1 MMNSIADESF
11 RKVLLEL
18 FTEAYDGP
26 NHSYTWFI
34 DNAPKS
40 GMLGTL
46 GDISSE
52 EASKIF
58 TEGGSSIAA
67 HTEHIRWVLALSN
80 AYVRGEQAQPDWA
93 ESWLVKTVSPDEWTT
108 LRTNLRNEFETLKQG
123 ISNQP
128 DFSDEQILT
137 IAFAFVAHAAYHLG
151 SIRQMKK
158 FLGKWHHDRRRNHT
172 QPHYNLA
179 GSLENR
185 KPFWAARA
193 NDR

>member
-1 MMNSIADESF
+1 MSIPNETF

-18 FTEAYDGP
+18 FSEAYNGP

-46 GDISSE
+46 EDITSE
-52 EASKIF
+52 EASRTF
-58 TEGGSSIAA
+58 SENGSSIAA

-93 ESWLVKTVSPDEWTT
+93 ESWLVKTVTADEWNT
-108 LRTNLRNEFETLKQG
+108 LRTNLRSEFETLKQG
-123 ISNQP
+123 ISKQP

-158 FLGKWHHDRRRNHT
+158 LLGK
-172 QPHYNLA
+172 
-179 GSLENR
+179 
-185 KPFWAARA
+185 
-193 NDR
+193 